1 MDFTS
6 IVQPPI
12 LVHKMP
18 SVSRIFKNES
28 LQIPVYEITHFFVP
42 SGDKDLFQHAFSDYI
57 K

>member
-1 MDFTS
+1 MEFNS

-12 LVHKMP
+12 LVHEMP
-18 SVSRIFKNES
+18 DVSRIFKNES

-42 SGDKDLFQHAFSDYI
+42 TGDKDLFQHSFSDYI